1 LVILDTNVVS
11 ELTRLEPSRHVINW
25 LDGQDEDD
33 VFITAITKAE
43 IIYGLEVMDAGRR
56 RFQLEAKYRILF
68 ETRFLGRV
76 LPFDGEAAH
85 PFARFAASARKRGR
99 THSMGDLRIA
109 AIASSNYASLA
120 TRNLDHFEHL
130 GLELIN
136 PWAD

>member
-1 LVILDTNVVS
+1 MVILDTNIVS
-11 ELTRLEPSRHVINW
+11 ELTRIEPSRRVIDW
-25 LDGQDEDD
+25 LDALDGDE

-56 RFQLEAKYRILF
+56 RFELEAKYRILF

-76 LPFDGEAAH
+76 LPFDGESAH

-99 THSMGDLRIA
+99 TYSMGDLQIA

-120 TRNLDHFEHL
+120 TRNQDHFEHL
-130 GLELIN
+130 GLDLIN